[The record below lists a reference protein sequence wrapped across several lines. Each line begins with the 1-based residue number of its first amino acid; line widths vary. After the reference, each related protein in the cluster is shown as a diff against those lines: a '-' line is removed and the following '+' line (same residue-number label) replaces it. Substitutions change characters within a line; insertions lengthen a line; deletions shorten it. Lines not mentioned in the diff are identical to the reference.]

1 MKTGNSDEQRAETL
15 DAAGR
20 RRIEVAF
27 NLGGGLNDG
36 MSIGAAGETHT
47 IGSGLD
53 PALVNL
59 LKLQE
64 ADMRRQQLEGQLAQA
79 PRELG
84 LLQKK
89 VEEEKALLD
98 ARKKA
103 FLEMEV
109 ERKDLDNRLKT
120 AEATVLKYK
129 TQQIEVRK
137 NDEYQA
143 LSHQIATAEAE
154 VSGLETQELE
164 QMLKMDEARA
174 ALTKAEGE
182 YKQRTGSLEGEIALV
197 KRKEAQ
203 TRGDLDAQMGMVEAA
218 SAVVPVIWRTA
229 YERAKQRAAKRAPF
243 VAPIEDHKCGG
254 CHLRASNDVAEAARK
269 GGKPVHCDN
278 CGRVVYFPV

>member
-1 MKTGNSDEQRAETL
+1 MA
-15 DAAGR
+15 
-20 RRIEVAF
+20 
-27 NLGGGLNDG
+27 
-36 MSIGAAGETHT
+36 MSIGETNT

-79 PRELG
+79 PRELAS
-84 LLQKK
+84 LQKK
-89 VEEEKALLD
+89 VAEEKA
-98 ARKKA
+98 AMEAGKKG
-103 FLEMEV
+103 LMEMEV
-109 ERKDLDNRLKT
+109 ARKDLDNRLKS

-137 NDEYQA
+137 NEEYQA

-154 VSGLETQELE
+154 VESLETQELE
-164 QMLKMDEARA
+164 QMMKMDEAKA
-174 ALTKAEGE
+174 ALAAADAEH
-182 YKQRTGSLEGEIALV
+182 KQRVAILDGEIALV
-197 KRKEAQ
+197 KRREAQ
-203 TRGDLDAQMGMVEAA
+203 TRGDLEAQGGAVETAMA
-218 SAVVPVIWRTA
+218 TVPLVWRTA
-229 YERAKQRAAKRAPF
+229 YERAKHRAAKRAPYV
-243 VAPIEDHKCGG
+243 VAIEDHRCGG